1 MGFNAPHCFEFLLS
15 DDVLTVQAA
24 AATDTGQVRKNNE
37 DDTFVGSR
45 VFVVADGM
53 GGHAAGDVAS
63 ALAVARLG
71 ALDEVRLDAETLRA
85 QLALANADILDA
97 ARCDP
102 QRKGM
107 GTTVAGLGLTSIAG
121 TYHWLVFNVGDCRVY
136 RYNEGELAQL
146 TVDHTEVAELV
157 AAGNLTAEQARAHPR
172 RNVVTRALGAD
183 PAPPADVWIVPA
195 VRGERFVVCSDGL
208 PLEIADAQL
217 AETLDTAAETRA
229 AAAALVEL
237 AVAAGGRDNV
247 TVIVIDATEQDDD
260 VAGSVSDDSHDDF
273 DGRDDT
279 VPRETV
285 PQENPGSGFGTAT
298 R

>member
-1 MGFNAPHCFEFLLS
+1 M
-15 DDVLTVQAA
+15 LTVQAA
-24 AATDTGQVRKNNE
+24 AATDTGQVRKRNE
-37 DDTFVGSR
+37 DNTFVGTK

-71 ALDEVRLDAETLRA
+71 ALDEAKLDTEMLRA

-97 ARCDP
+97 ARHDP

-146 TVDHTEVAELV
+146 TIDHTEVAELV
-157 AAGNLTAEQARAHPR
+157 AAGSLTAEQAWAHPR

-183 PAPPADVWIVPA
+183 PAPQADVWIVPA

-208 PLEIADAQL
+208 PLEVADAQL
-217 AETLDTAAETRA
+217 AATLDTMPEAPT

-247 TVIVIDATEQDDD
+247 TVIVIDAMEQDAD
-260 VAGSVSDDSHDDF
+260 VAGPVSDDADD
-273 DGRDDT
+273 DYDERDDT
-279 VPRETV
+279 VP
-285 PQENPGSGFGTAT
+285 QEKPGSGYETAA

>member
-1 MGFNAPHCFEFLLS
+1 M
-15 DDVLTVQAA
+15 LTVLAA
-24 AATDTGQVRKNNE
+24 TATDTGQVRKHNE
-37 DDTFVGSR
+37 DNTFVGEK

-63 ALAVARLG
+63 ELTVARLS
-71 ALDEVRLDAETLRA
+71 ALDEVRLDTETLRA

-97 ARCDP
+97 ARRDP

-146 TVDHTEVAELV
+146 TIDHTEVAELV
-157 AAGNLTAEQARAHPR
+157 AAGSLTTEQARVHPR

-183 PAPPADVWIVPA
+183 TAPQADVWIVPA
-195 VRGERFVVCSDGL
+195 ARGERFVVCSDGL
-208 PLEIADAQL
+208 PLEVTDEQL
-217 AETLDTAAETRA
+217 AAVLGTMPEAQT
-229 AAAALVEL
+229 AAAALVDL

-247 TVIVIDATEQDDD
+247 TVIVIDAAEQEDD
-260 VAGSVSDDSHDDF
+260 VARPVSDDSDD
-273 DGRDDT
+273 DYDERDDT
-279 VPRETV
+279 VPRE
-285 PQENPGSGFGTAT
+285 NPGTGFGTAT
-298 R
+298 L